1 MTLII
6 KNVSKK
12 FNDFTAVHD
21 VNLEVPKG
29 TMYGFLGGNGAG
41 KTTTFRMILGLLPK
55 TTGVVTFND
64 EQIDYSM
71 TNKIGYLP
79 EERGLHPKL
88 KVWEQV
94 QYLAE
99 LKGMKRKDI
108 ATELDY
114 WLKRFDAFENK
125 EKKIEALSK
134 GNQQKVQLIAAIIHK
149 PELLILDEPFSG
161 LDPVNVELL
170 KLAVKDLK
178 EQGTTIIF
186 SSHRMEHVEELCDY
200 ICIMSKGK
208 AIVSGSLD
216 NVKDDF
222 GKKDIFIEGKH
233 DFEFL
238 KDFEGVEDFKMTNK
252 GVKFTISDESYAEN
266 IYQNVTKLGYLKR
279 FQVAEPSLNDIFI
292 AKVGEKHE

>member
-64 EQIDYSM
+64 EPIDYSM

-222 GKKDIFIEGKH
+222 GKKDIFIEGEH

-238 KDFEGVEDFKMTNK
+238 KDFEGVEYFKMTKK

>member
-1 MTLII
+1 MTLLI
-6 KNVSKK
+6 KDISKK

-64 EQIDYSM
+64 KPIDYNM
-71 TNKIGYLP
+71 TNTIGYLP

-108 ATELDY
+108 SEALDY

-170 KLAVKDLK
+170 KAAVKDLK

-200 ICIMSKGK
+200 ICIMNKGK
-208 AIVSGSLD
+208 AVVAGSLD
-216 NVKDDF
+216 QVKDDF
-222 GKKDIFIEGKH
+222 GKKDVFIEG
-233 DFEFL
+233 DYDLGFL
-238 KDFEGVEDFKMTNK
+238 KDFEGVEAFKTTKK
-252 GVKFTISDESYAEN
+252 GVKITISDEKYAEN

-292 AKVGEKHE
+292 AKVGDKHE

>member
-1 MTLII
+1 MTLLI
-6 KNVSKK
+6 KDVSKK

-64 EQIDYSM
+64 KPIDYSM
-71 TNKIGYLP
+71 TNTIGYLP

-108 ATELDY
+108 SEALDY

-170 KLAVKDLK
+170 KAAVKDLK

-200 ICIMSKGK
+200 ICIMNKGK
-208 AIVSGSLD
+208 AVVASSLD
-216 NVKDDF
+216 QVKDDF
-222 GKKDIFIEGKH
+222 GKKDVFIEG
-233 DFEFL
+233 DYDLGFL
-238 KDFEGVEDFKMTNK
+238 KDFEGVEVFKTTKK
-252 GVKFTISDESYAEN
+252 GVKITISDEKYAEN

-292 AKVGEKHE
+292 AKVGDKHE

>member
-1 MTLII
+1 MTLLI

-12 FNDFTAVHD
+12 FNDFIAVHD

-55 TTGVVTFND
+55 TTGVVSFND
-64 EQIDYSM
+64 KPIDYSM
-71 TNKIGYLP
+71 TNTVGYLP

-99 LKGMKRKDI
+99 LKGMRKKDI
-108 ATELDY
+108 ETELDY

-134 GNQQKVQLIAAIIHK
+134 GNQQKVQLIASIIHK

-170 KLAVKDLK
+170 KSAVKDLK
-178 EQGTTIIF
+178 DQGTTIIF

-200 ICIMSKGK
+200 ICIMNKGK
-208 AIVSGSLD
+208 AIVSGSID
-216 NVKDDF
+216 QVKDDF
-222 GKKDIFIEGKH
+222 GKKDIFIEGAH
-233 DFEFL
+233 NFEFL
-238 KDFEGVEDFKMTNK
+238 KEFEGVEDFKETKK
-252 GVKFTISDESYAEN
+252 GVKITISDESYAEN
-266 IYQNVTKLGYLKR
+266 IYQSVTKLGYLKR

>member
-1 MTLII
+1 MTLVI
-6 KNVSKK
+6 KDVSKK
-12 FNDFTAVHD
+12 FNDFTAVNN

-29 TMYGFLGGNGAG
+29 KMYGFLGGNGAG

-55 TTGVVTFND
+55 TTGSVTFD
-64 EQIDYSM
+64 EKAIDYSVS
-71 TNKIGYLP
+71 NKIGYLP

-88 KVWEQV
+88 KVSEQV

-99 LKGMKRKDI
+99 LKGMSKKDI
-108 ATELDY
+108 TPKLDY
-114 WLKRFDAFENK
+114 WLKRFDAYENK

-170 KLAVKDLK
+170 KEAVKDLK
-178 EQGTTIIF
+178 KQGTTIIF

-200 ICIMSKGK
+200 ICIMKKGNTV
-208 AIVSGSLD
+208 AMGSID
-216 NVKDDF
+216 KVKEDF
-222 GKKDIFIEGKH
+222 GKKDIFIEG
-233 DFEFL
+233 DFDFTFL
-238 KDFEGVEDFKMTNK
+238 KNYEGVERYTVTKK
-252 GVKFTISDESYAEN
+252 GVRLTISDETYAEK
-266 IYQNVTKLGYLKR
+266 IYEDVIKLGYLKR

-292 AKVGEKHE
+292 SKVGEKNE